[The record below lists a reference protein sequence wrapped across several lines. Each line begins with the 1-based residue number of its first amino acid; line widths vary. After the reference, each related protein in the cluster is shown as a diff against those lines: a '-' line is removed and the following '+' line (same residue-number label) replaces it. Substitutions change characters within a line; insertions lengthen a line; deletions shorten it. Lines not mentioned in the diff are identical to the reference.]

1 MAVSAAAA
9 TPMGKKHRI
18 HVTKEELERYER
30 SLRKPRGQ
38 ETPLASTAQALEFL
52 GPLKQPHRIRAPSA
66 ERRRPRATRPMT
78 PRTAARRARLVAN
91 KSPMREAGPR
101 GYLCEVPS
109 SARGRQI
116 VARRRAAAK
125 KDLPVFDDSR
135 RQAARTLSATVRRRS
150 AGSAGHPPAALW
162 THTRRPASAAAS
174 TQPASVPWDRAT
186 LPPAPSTCSLRPQRS
201 MISEGDREAR
211 LALRDSLEAA
221 SRQRLLATMASDP
234 RPFTAPAARTR
245 RAQASPERSQHI
257 SPRLFS
263 GPESPEPG
271 SVQAEDASVQ
281 TPGSVLGHH
290 AEHGA
295 VTLEIICADGL
306 DAVALSANLQSG
318 DNALHM
324 GVSST
329 FDADTMKSH
338 CRVTLDRST
347 WLTHVALGHR
357 PEWRHLKTAFVAD
370 TESCIVLDVLSSM
383 EDTQDLMN
391 GAQFHSNVA
400 IRVSS
405 LPMGSSERWYPLLP
419 YMGECVP
426 VDSADCEP
434 LKGVPRV
441 LLRTQFFARA
451 ADSQE
456 QAPTLYEQL
465 HAHHIALVAAA
476 EGAAGQLSVEVLGAR
491 NLGSYSAAE
500 GSSGT
505 TIPQDSFA
513 VVAYDGTTS
522 RPGPVVFGTS
532 QPQWEMSAGP
542 FSVAP
547 ADSKNDHGEPPVM
560 IRIHK
565 WRSLQN
571 SNACSAAYELLGVA
585 SIDVRHAIH
594 QWSYACTTQ
603 RERDM
608 IAVEAWVALHTWA
621 LPDDTALVN
630 GSCHPSA
637 WHNPHRRLDSSGEV
651 LVRLTF
657 ERSPMMRIERPL
669 PHHPILQVTLCQC
682 HRLMGDLQSSVRVE
696 LSMHSSV
703 RLATRKPP
711 FPATCE
717 TWSTRIVDEMFSPT
731 FFETFAFSLQCATA
745 CLRLDVYE
753 ISQPKQSSPLTG
765 AGSPRPMS
773 RTMSQPPSRSSP
785 HRRSAV
791 DSTDAENFSAIS
803 EGKTPSRSM
812 KQKLLCSAIVPFMR
826 LLSTPA
832 RHWYKLLRPEEDTT
846 HQIYSRNVDKWLEP
860 ENLHKHPESLKVQ
873 LPVRDYSCT
882 MLLDF
887 VATSD
892 RLLTRDSVF
901 DVLAWSCAIFSEDVW
916 GRIY

>member
-1 MAVSAAAA
+1 MAASAAAA
-9 TPMGKKHRI
+9 APMGKKHRI

-38 ETPLASTAQALEFL
+38 ETPLASTAQALDYL
-52 GPLKQPHRIRAPSA
+52 GPLKQPQRIRAPSA

-109 SARGRQI
+109 SARGRKI

-150 AGSAGHPPAALW
+150 AGSAGYSRASLW
-162 THTRRPASAAAS
+162 THTQRPASAAAS
-174 TQPASVPWDRAT
+174 TQPASAPWDRAT

-221 SRQRLLATMASDP
+221 SRQRLLTTMASNP
-234 RPFTAPAARTR
+234 RPFTAPAVRTR
-245 RAQASPERSQHI
+245 RTHASPDRSQHD
-257 SPRLFS
+257 SPRSFS

-271 SVQAEDASVQ
+271 SVQAENASVQ
-281 TPGSVLGHH
+281 TPGSALGHH
-290 AEHGA
+290 AEYGA
-295 VTLEIICADGL
+295 VMLEIICAEGL

-318 DNALHM
+318 DNALHKDLE
-324 GVSST
+324 SST
-329 FDADTMKSH
+329 LVAEKMKSH
-338 CRVTLDRST
+338 CRATLDRST
-347 WLTHVALGHR
+347 WLTNVALGDR
-357 PEWRHLKTAFVAD
+357 PEWRHQKTTFVAD
-370 TESCIVLDVLSSM
+370 TESCIVLDILSSM
-383 EDTQDLMN
+383 DDTQDLTN
-391 GAQFHSNVA
+391 DAHFHSNAA

-419 YMGECVP
+419 YTGECIP
-426 VDSADCEP
+426 VDGADSEP

-441 LLRTQFFARA
+441 LLRTQFSPRA

-465 HAHHIALVAAA
+465 HAQHLALVAAA
-476 EGAAGQLSVEVLGAR
+476 EGAAGQLSVRVLAAR
-491 NLGSYSAAE
+491 NLRSSSAAE

-522 RPGPVVFGTS
+522 KPGPVVFGTS
-532 QPQWEMSAGP
+532 QPQWDMSAGP

-547 ADSKNDHGEPPVM
+547 AESENDHGEPPLIV
-560 IRIHK
+560 RIHK
-565 WRSLQN
+565 WRSLRN

-603 RERDM
+603 QERH
-608 IAVEAWVALHTWA
+608 ITAVEAWVALHTWA
-621 LPDDTALVN
+621 SPDDAALVN

-657 ERSPMMRIERPL
+657 EQSHIMRIERPL
-669 PHHPILQVTLCQC
+669 PHHTNLQVSICQC

-696 LSMHSSV
+696 LSMHSSTH
-703 RLATRKPP
+703 LATRKPP

-717 TWSTRIVDEMFSPT
+717 SWSTRIVDEMFSPT
-731 FFETFAFSLQCATA
+731 FFETFSFSLQCATA

-753 ISQPKQSSPLTG
+753 ISQPKQSSPLKG
-765 AGSPRPMS
+765 GGSPRAMS
-773 RTMSQPPSRSSP
+773 RTMLQPPSRSSP
-785 HRRSAV
+785 HGHSGV
-791 DSTDAENFSAIS
+791 DSADAENHSAIS
-803 EGKTPSRSM
+803 EARTPSRSM
-812 KQKLLCSAIVPFMR
+812 KQKLLCSAIVPFMS

-832 RHWYKLLRPEEDTT
+832 RHWYKLISEEDIT
-846 HQIYSRNVDKWLEP
+846 HQMHSSNVDKWLEP
-860 ENLHKHPESLKVQ
+860 ENLLKHPESLKVQ
-873 LPVRDYSCT
+873 LPVRDYLCT

-887 VATSD
+887 LAMSD
-892 RLLTRDSVF
+892 RLLQRVTLCSMP
-901 DVLAWSCAIFSEDVW
+901 
-916 GRIY
+916 